1 MLVLISFMTT
11 PTRAYEA
18 YNNIGALL
26 ALEASENKA
35 KTQSVDIKSTLTTAI
50 NSVSSTASSTT
61 ETYNLCS
68 VAIKDVQE
76 SHNIKE
82 NLLQTIASVESGKYI
97 SSVGRRLPWPW
108 TVHANGK
115 GRYYKTKQEAITAVK
130 ELQASGYT
138 NIDVGCMQINLKY
151 HGSSFEN
158 LEEAFD
164 PKKNVLYSASF
175 LQKLYKKTNDW
186 KKTAMQYHSKN
197 TRRGINYKNRLEKHY
212 AEFIRTDIQS
222 ALF

>member
-1 MLVLISFMTT
+1 MLVLISFITT

-26 ALEASENKA
+26 ALEASEKQIKN
-35 KTQSVDIKSTLTTAI
+35 QSIDIKSTLTTSI
-50 NSVSSTASSTT
+50 SSDSSLSDSMV
-61 ETYNLCS
+61 ETHNLCS
-68 VAIKDVQE
+68 IAIKDVQE

-97 SSVGRRLPWPW
+97 SSIKARLPWPW

-115 GRYYKTKQEAITAVK
+115 GKYYKTKQEAITAVK
-130 ELQASGYT
+130 QLQASGYT

-151 HGSSFEN
+151 HGSSFKN

-164 PKKNVLYSASF
+164 PKKNVTYSATF

-197 TRRGINYKNRLEKHY
+197 TRRGINYKNRLERHY
-212 AEFIRTDIQS
+212 AEYIRTDIKS
-222 ALF
+222 VLF